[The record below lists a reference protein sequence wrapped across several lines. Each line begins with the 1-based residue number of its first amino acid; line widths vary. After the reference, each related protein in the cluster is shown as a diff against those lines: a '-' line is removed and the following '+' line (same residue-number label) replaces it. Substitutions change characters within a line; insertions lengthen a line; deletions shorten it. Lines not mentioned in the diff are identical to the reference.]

1 MEICKYDIEN
11 YDHNCMKLA
20 LPCNYLDHIGDCP
33 ILRKENESAKTHA
46 TRGREE

>member
-20 LPCNYLDHIGDCP
+20 LPCNYLGHIQDCP
-33 ILRKENESAKTHA
+33 ILRKEKEAAKTRA
-46 TRGREE
+46 IRTRS